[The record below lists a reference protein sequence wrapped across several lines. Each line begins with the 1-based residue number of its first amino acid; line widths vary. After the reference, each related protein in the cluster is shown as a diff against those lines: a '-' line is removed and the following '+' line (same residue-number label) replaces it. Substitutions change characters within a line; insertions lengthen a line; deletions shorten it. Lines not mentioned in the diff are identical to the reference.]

1 MRSGAARTS
10 KHESND
16 YKHVMINRRKW
27 MKISETAN
35 NDSHLVLGLQSVEDI
50 FRHVVDLCASISG
63 DVERLR
69 HNIRLRLPAKDT
81 VTNCKVTL
89 ILSRTHQRAAP
100 TFWSLRLR

>member
-1 MRSGAARTS
+1 M
-10 KHESND
+10 D
-16 YKHVMINRRKW
+16 
-27 MKISETAN
+27 KISEKASD
-35 NDSHLVLGLQSVEDI
+35 DSHLVLGLQSVEDI